1 MKNAN
6 SENFNYKMKAN
17 ENSNYNINSNEN
29 KYKKFMKIYPKVL
42 DKCILYSTIT
52 VILSERRS
60 AQMIETIFVC
70 SVVTTILNSCVFIY
84 TLSNYSDNKNTAKKI
99 IKLSKE
105 VQNLR
110 TSLSEERRK
119 RIEAEANAAFFQDH
133 FYEDT
138 KDLFKTF

>member
-1 MKNAN
+1 MKIAN
-6 SENFNYKMKAN
+6 SENFNYRMKLN
-17 ENSNYNINSNEN
+17 ENTNYNINSNEN
-29 KYKKFMKIYPKVL
+29 KYKNFMKIYSKVL
-42 DKCILYSTIT
+42 DKTILYSTIT

-60 AQMIETIFVC
+60 AKMIEVIFVC
-70 SVVTTILNSCVFIY
+70 SIVTTVFTSCVFIY
-84 TLSNYSDNKNTAKKI
+84 TLSEYSDNKRTAKKI

-105 VQNLR
+105 IQNLR

-133 FYEDT
+133 FYQDT